1 VPGGCFE
8 EANVMTDRY
17 RLIGGEGSPY
27 SVKMRAILR
36 YRRLPF
42 SWVRRTPE
50 VQRETAHV
58 RPPII
63 PILQFPEDG
72 SFHVDTT
79 PLAYA
84 LERRHPD
91 ARSILPDDPAHAFL
105 CHLVEDTA
113 DEWGTKVM
121 FDYRWAR
128 EADQEFCS
136 RWLVADMAGPVPDD
150 VLEETARQFRERQV
164 GRMPLV
170 GNTRENR
177 PVIEETYRRV
187 LAAFERHLA
196 RGPFLFGTRPSLA
209 DFGWFGQLYQL
220 SIDPTPMSIMRKT
233 ATRTYGWIYRMN
245 DASGV
250 QGGWIDAT
258 DPLPEGVVDLLRLA
272 GDAYLPFLR
281 ANADAYEKG
290 AEQLSLPV
298 FGQRYTQAPFRYQVK
313 CLEWLRE
320 EFADL
325 SSGARARVESV
336 MRTTGGLEILA
347 G

>member
-1 VPGGCFE
+1 M
-8 EANVMTDRY
+8 ADRY

-42 SWVRRTPE
+42 LWVRRTPE
-50 VQRETAHV
+50 VQRESAHV

-79 PLAYA
+79 PLAFE
-84 LERRHPD
+84 LERRHPGE
-91 ARSILPDDPAHAFL
+91 RSILPDDPAHAFL
-105 CHLVEDTA
+105 CHLIEDTA
-113 DEWGTKVM
+113 DEWGTKLM

-136 RWLVADMAGPVPDD
+136 RWLVADMAGPVSDD

-170 GNTRENR
+170 GNTPENR
-177 PVIEETYRRV
+177 PIIEETYRRV
-187 LAAFERHLA
+187 LSAFERHLA
-196 RGPFLFGTRPSLA
+196 QGPFLFGTRPSLA

-220 SIDPTPMSIMRKT
+220 SIDPTPMGIMRKT
-233 ATRTYGWIYRMN
+233 APRTCGWIYRMN

-250 QGGWIDAT
+250 EGEWLDAT
-258 DPLPEGVVDLLRLA
+258 GPLPGGVLDLLRLA
-272 GDAYLPFLR
+272 GEVYLPFLR
-281 ANADAYEKG
+281 ANAEASERGD
-290 AEQLSLPV
+290 EQLTLDL
-298 FGQRYTQAPFRYQVK
+298 FGRRYEQAPFRYQVK
-313 CLEWLRE
+313 CLGWLRE
-320 EFADL
+320 EFASL
-325 SSGARARVESV
+325 SSEVRARVESV
-336 MRTTGGLEILA
+336 LHETGGLDVLA